1 MSQSTNR
8 ITTDDLRAKF
18 EEINDV
24 VMGGVQRQ
32 RTNAVTTVVVVGVVV
47 VAAAFLLG
55 RRRGRRLATI
65 VEIRRV

>member
-1 MSQSTNR
+1 VSPDPKR

-18 EEINDV
+18 DEINDV
-24 VMGGVQRQ
+24 VMGGVERQ
-32 RTNAVTTVVVVGVVV
+32 RTNAITTVVVVGVVV

>member
-1 MSQSTNR
+1 MSGESKR

-18 EEINDV
+18 DEINDV
-24 VMGGVQRQ
+24 VMGGVERQ